1 MADLQVETECQQRY
15 RQRKH
20 GWQQAMQSVG
30 RRRRCLCVGVSEQ
43 DAALDLQ
50 SRRRGFAVAEIA
62 AGALALD
69 FGELVAVDRELAVE
83 PTRRCHARAQQR
95 DQQRTDRRRGE
106 KREQEFQHQR
116 PSSERSRSRSSSLS
130 GGKGAVARRRKAVSM
145 MAAAAISSTNGAPS
159 HSSNV
164 PSLKGGFSST

>member
-1 MADLQVETECQQRY
+1 MVVVFALES
-15 RQRKH
+15 
-20 GWQQAMQSVG
+20 AA
-30 RRRRCLCVGVSEQ
+30 Q

-50 SRRRGFAVAEIA
+50 SRRCGFALAEIA

-69 FGELVAVDRELAVE
+69 LGELVAIDRELAVE
-83 PTRRCHARAQQR
+83 TTRRCHARAQQR
-95 DQQRTDRRRGE
+95 DQQRADRRRGE
-106 KREQEFQHQR
+106 KREQEFEHQR

-130 GGKGAVARRRKAVSM
+130 GGRGAVARRRKAVSM
-145 MAAAAISSTNGAPS
+145 MVAAAISSTNGAPS